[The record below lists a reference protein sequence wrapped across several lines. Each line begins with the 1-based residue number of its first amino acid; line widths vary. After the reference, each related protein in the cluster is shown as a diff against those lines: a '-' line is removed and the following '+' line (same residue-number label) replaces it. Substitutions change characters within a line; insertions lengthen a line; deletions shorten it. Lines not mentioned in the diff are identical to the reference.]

1 MWFSHLTDGESVE
14 LCLRSMFPLLKER
27 KINPNSRFREKVT
40 VEVVGKVATIAVLR
54 MLVDYNQIKSGCY
67 SPILFENMTNG
78 KK

>member
-1 MWFSHLTDGESVE
+1 
-14 LCLRSMFPLLKER
+14 MFPLLKER
-27 KINPNSRFREKVT
+27 KINPNSRFGEKERVT